1 MSYDCIDSKRA
12 EKIDPF
18 TLMSYLNTKG
28 WVRRKTTPSYYV
40 YRKKLPDNWDEVTVP
55 TNSGFSDYTQHII
68 SILDTLSRIESRS
81 AVSILSDI
89 VSGNASDGIQYR
101 LMGGDVS
108 GTAPLDWV
116 LQTLQTGKRISAAAY
131 MDLSEPKNY
140 HKSLN
145 IGFNATRNAKMGQT
159 AYGSYIIRIIYPF
172 DGQID
177 YAANRKGDELIKQL
191 ASKIVE
197 SMNTLIMTAV
207 DDDTLNK
214 DCGISY
220 NFVDSIMSLK
230 TEADNSIEVS
240 KIEFN
245 DNSDSKFWIPP
256 VVLSDKI
263 ISRME
268 HVADDLK
275 PPSVDSPKTFSG
287 RIHAVQE
294 VDYDVDVSKFKVDYF
309 DEAGGFTR
317 ASVEL
322 DGEARRI
329 AIESIPDHSLVSF
342 EGRLEGYGRSRTIR
356 EVSNFHIV
364 R

>member
-1 MSYDCIDSKRA
+1 MSYDYIDPARA
-12 EKIDPF
+12 ERIDPF
-18 TLMSYLNTKG
+18 ILMSYLNTKG

-40 YRKKLPDNWDEVTVP
+40 YRKNFPDSWDEITVP
-55 TNSGFSDYTQHII
+55 SDNSFSDYTQHILT
-68 SILDTLSRIESRS
+68 ILETLSKIESRS

-108 GTAPLDWV
+108 GTAPLEWV
-116 LQTLQTGKRISAAAY
+116 LQTLQTGRRISAAAY

-145 IGFNATRNAKMGQT
+145 AGFNATKNAKMGQT

-177 YAANRKGDELIKQL
+177 YAANRKGDDFIKRL

-197 SMNTLIMTAV
+197 SMNTLVMTAV
-207 DDDTLNK
+207 DNDTLDK

-230 TEADNSIEVS
+230 AEADNSIEIS
-240 KIEFN
+240 KIEF
-245 DNSDSKFWIPP
+245 DDDSNSRCRIPP
-256 VVLSDKI
+256 VILSDSI
-263 ISRME
+263 MNRME
-268 HVADDLK
+268 HIADDLR
-275 PPSVDSPKTFSG
+275 PPSIDSPKIFSG

-309 DEAGGFTR
+309 DEAGGFSR

-322 DGEARRI
+322 DGEARRV

-342 EGRLEGYGRSRTIR
+342 EGKLEGYGRSRTIR
-356 EVSNFHIV
+356 EVSDFHIV